1 MVRVENKTPKKK
13 RAGGRSKVSNQKKLT
28 VVQCWLTQGQELDEE
43 MQLMVWTEQPTDA
56 LVGAGSRGNWGRG
69 GN

>member
-1 MVRVENKTPKKK
+1 M
-13 RAGGRSKVSNQKKLT
+13 VSNEKKLT

-56 LVGAGSRGNWGRG
+56 LVGTGSRGNWGRG